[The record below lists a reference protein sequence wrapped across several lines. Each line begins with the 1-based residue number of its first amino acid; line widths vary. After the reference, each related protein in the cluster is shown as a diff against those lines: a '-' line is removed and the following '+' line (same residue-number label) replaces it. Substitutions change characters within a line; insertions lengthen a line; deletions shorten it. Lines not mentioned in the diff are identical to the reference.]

1 MGGMT
6 YLSHR
11 AGFPMASSLVCMD
24 TPWTLAMVDHDIN
37 YQVVMIHHT
46 TMLHCLSTLSEY

>member
-1 MGGMT
+1 MT

-11 AGFPMASSLVCMD
+11 FGFPMASSLVCMD
-24 TPWTLAMVDHDIN
+24 TPWTLPMVDHDIN

-46 TMLHCLSTLSEY
+46 IMLHRLSTLSEY